1 MIRVSYKL
9 INLNN
14 MKYLLYYITAFLLG
28 ITNTLCFAQ
37 QVDVS
42 TAIETAEVF
51 MGASVKTTGNS
62 HLPKTNSKISD
73 DAIKVIYGKN
83 GTCLYAINIEGGG
96 WALVASD
103 KRMRPVLAY
112 SKTGAFPDW
121 DDKSRLI
128 KRLDNS
134 SVNLSFE
141 TGSLPAGLYFLRL
154 IVNGKVETVEKIIK
168 IQ

>member
-1 MIRVSYKL
+1 MKTK
-9 INLNN
+9 NLLWLFAS
-14 MKYLLYYITAFLLG
+14 LL
-28 ITNTLCFAQ
+28 
-37 QVDVS
+37 
-42 TAIETAEVF
+42 
-51 MGASVKTTGNS
+51 
-62 HLPKTNSKISD
+62 
-73 DAIKVIYGKN
+73 
-83 GTCLYAINIEGGG
+83 
-96 WALVASD
+96 
-103 KRMRPVLAY
+103 
-112 SKTGAFPDW
+112 W

>member
-14 MKYLLYYITAFLLG
+14 MKDLLYYITAFLLG

-62 HLPKTNSKISD
+62 HLPKQI
-73 DAIKVIYGKN
+73 AKN
-83 GTCLYAINIEGGG
+83 LTMPLRLFKE
-96 WALVASD
+96 
-103 KRMRPVLAY
+103 RMALAY
-112 SKTGAFPDW
+112 M
-121 DDKSRLI
+121 
-128 KRLDNS
+128 
-134 SVNLSFE
+134 
-141 TGSLPAGLYFLRL
+141 
-154 IVNGKVETVEKIIK
+154 
-168 IQ
+168 Q